1 MVMEMKMEKERV
13 AAVNF
18 FKKYEVQKKKKN
30 YIKKNV
36 DIVVGWHEFEY
47 V

>member
-1 MVMEMKMEKERV
+1 MEKERV

-18 FKKYEVQKKKKN
+18 FKKYEVQKKKN